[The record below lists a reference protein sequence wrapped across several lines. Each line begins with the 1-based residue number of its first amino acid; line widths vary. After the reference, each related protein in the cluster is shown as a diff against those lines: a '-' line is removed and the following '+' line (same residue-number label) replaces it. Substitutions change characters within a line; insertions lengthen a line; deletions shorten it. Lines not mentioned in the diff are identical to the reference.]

1 MLLSHQVY
9 LTDRIDNK
17 KRDRMAHMKCVCFVQ
32 NCEES
37 MQALEMELREPK
49 YGEYYLYFSNI
60 LSKSAIERLAEVDE
74 YEVVKE
80 VQEFFADYAP
90 LLPCLFSLNH
100 FPSQTRPLYGSSPG
114 AWDANSLETSVQG
127 IVAILLS
134 LRKRP
139 VIRYEK
145 MSAMAKRLSTEVH
158 HRIQGESSLFDFR
171 PTQIPPLLLILDR
184 RNDPVTP
191 LLSQWTYQGM
201 VHELLGIQNGRVDL
215 SMVPDIGPELSV
227 RACILSI
234 YGRLLEWPAGIQE
247 ITLTTATDPFFQA
260 HYLDTFGDLGT
271 NLREY
276 VQSYQTRSLAQSPAA
291 INSISDMK
299 RFIEEYPEF
308 RKLGGN
314 VSKHVALVGELS
326 RLVGKHKLLELGEVE
341 QGLATSSGADI
352 KSVEAIVSDNT
363 VSPWYKLRVVMLYAL
378 RYQKTQAANIGTL
391 IDLMLTNGVAQDDA
405 KLVYAIL
412 NMAGTDQRQDD
423 LFSTESLLA
432 KGRSALKGLKG
443 VENVYT
449 QHNPHLSQTL
459 ELLYKGRL
467 KETSYPFLESP
478 GANASTQRP
487 QDVIVFM
494 IGGTTYEEAKV
505 VAQLDQEQ
513 IATSGGANTGS
524 SGMSVLLGGT
534 CVHNSS
540 SYIEML
546 KSSASSFPASVFDPP
561 TESVSNG
568 PSLNL
573 HLGGVNVSLGGATGT
588 GVYRTSSDAMGVQT
602 EGIRDGVKNLI
613 GKVKQGVGIGP

>member
-1 MLLSHQVY
+1 VSV
-9 LTDRIDNK
+9 D
-17 KRDRMAHMKCVCFVQ
+17 
-32 NCEES
+32 
-37 MQALEMELREPK
+37 
-49 YGEYYLYFSNI
+49 FSNI

-100 FPSQTRPLYGSSPG
+100 FPSQSRPLYGSSPG
-114 AWDANSLETSVQG
+114 AWDANALETSVQG
-127 IVAILLS
+127 ILAILLS
-134 LRKRP
+134 LRKKP

-158 HRIQGESSLFDFR
+158 HRIQAESSLFDFR

-191 LLSQWTYQGM
+191 LLSQWTYQAM

-215 SMVPDIGPELSV
+215 SMVPDIGPELS
-227 RACILSI
+227 
-234 YGRLLEWPAGIQE
+234 E

-276 VQSYQTRSLAQSPAA
+276 VQSYQTRSLAQSPAT
-291 INSISDMK
+291 INYISDMK
-299 RFIEEYPEF
+299 HFIEEYPEF

-341 QGLATSSGADI
+341 QFLATSSGADI
-352 KSVEAIVSDNT
+352 KSVEAIVSDNAI
-363 VSPWYKLRVVMLYAL
+363 SPWYKLRVVMLYAL
-378 RYQKTQAANIGTL
+378 RYQKTQAANIGVL

-412 NMAGTDQRQDD
+412 NMAGADQRQDD

-449 QHNPHLSQTL
+449 QHSPHLSQTL

-478 GANASTQRP
+478 GPNASMQRP

-494 IGGTTYEEAKV
+494 IGGATYEEAKA

-513 IATSGGANTGS
+513 MATLGGANTGS

-546 KSSASSFPASVFDPP
+546 KSAASSFPASVFDPP
-561 TESVSNG
+561 PESVSNG

-573 HLGGVNVSLGGATGT
+573 HLGGVNVSLGGAAGT
-588 GVYRTSSDAMGVQT
+588 GVYRTSSDAVGVQT